1 MLAMNETP
9 EHRAIEELLPW
20 HAAGT
25 LSRSDAQRVEQALT
39 RDANLARSYA
49 KMREELAETT
59 HLNEALGAPSARA
72 MEKLF
77 AKIDA
82 EPPRRGR
89 GSGMFAKAYPG
100 FVSSLSPRA
109 LAWASAAAVPAIL
122 LQGVFMTNMALK
134 RGRSGGYETAA
145 TLRLAADTGT
155 FTFIRF
161 APQASVGDINKFLQ
175 ANNLSTATGPIP
187 GELYKVRVID
197 GALPESEVGALLKRL
212 GSHKVVGFIMAAQ

>member
-9 EHRAIEELLPW
+9 KHRAIEELLPW

-25 LSRSDAQRVEQALT
+25 LSRSDAQRVEQALA
-39 RDANLARSYA
+39 RDPKLARSYA
-49 KMREELAETT
+49 MMREELAETT

-77 AKIDA
+77 TKIDA

-89 GSGMFAKAYPG
+89 FATAYPG
-100 FVSSLSPRA
+100 FVSSLTPRT
-109 LAWASAAAVPAIL
+109 LAWASAVAVLAVL
-122 LQGVFMTNMALK
+122 LQAVFLTNMALK
-134 RGRSGGYETAA
+134 RSRSGGYEYAA
-145 TLRLAADTGT
+145 VTRGTVEPGT

-161 APQASVGDINKFLQ
+161 ATQASVGDINQFLQ
-175 ANNLSTATGPIP
+175 ANNLSIATGPIT
-187 GELYKVRVID
+187 GGLYKVRVVD